1 MNLPINQGATYN
13 ITIPSTGK
21 TIKFRQF
28 LVKEQK
34 ALLIAQQSK
43 DENVMYN
50 TLKEVVKGCIKDPID
65 IDKLALFD
73 IEYLFVAIRAK
84 SVGEVVE
91 VVLLCPDCNDPKAK
105 VNYNIDLEN
114 IKVDIDPNHSNK
126 IHLFDDVGVAMKYPS
141 FDTLRIMQTSNLQD
155 PNQAINVVISCID
168 YIYNTDAVF
177 KSEDVSKE
185 KMIEFIDNL
194 SDIQLNEI
202 KKFLKTM
209 PKIYVDIEYTCPV
222 CSKTHKRRLEGL
234 ASFF

>member
-1 MNLPINQGATYN
+1 M
-13 ITIPSTGK
+13 
-21 TIKFRQF
+21 
-28 LVKEQK
+28 
-34 ALLIAQQSK
+34 
-43 DENVMYN
+43 
-50 TLKEVVKGCIKDPID
+50 
-65 IDKLALFD
+65 
-73 IEYLFVAIRAK
+73 
-84 SVGEVVE
+84 
-91 VVLLCPDCNDPKAK
+91 
-105 VNYNIDLEN
+105 
-114 IKVDIDPNHSNK
+114 
-126 IHLFDDVGVAMKYPS
+126 
-141 FDTLRIMQTSNLQD
+141 
-155 PNQAINVVISCID
+155 VISCID